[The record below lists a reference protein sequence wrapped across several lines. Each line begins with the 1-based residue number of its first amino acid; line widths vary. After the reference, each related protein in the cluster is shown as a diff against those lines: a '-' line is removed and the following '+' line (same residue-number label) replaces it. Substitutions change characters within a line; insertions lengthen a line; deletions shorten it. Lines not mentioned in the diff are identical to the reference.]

1 VRFPSPPR
9 GIPLPSA
16 PMVDMDAAGKPSLEA
31 RVSRLITEYA
41 QTPPTG
47 ASPTAL
53 DHRLS
58 LRGDLAIDSLALV
71 SLTIRLG
78 EEFNV
83 DVVES
88 GLEFGQLQTVGD
100 LLAIAKKLQ
109 QR

>member
-1 VRFPSPPR
+1 
-9 GIPLPSA
+9 
-16 PMVDMDAAGKPSLEA
+16 MDAEGKSSLA
-31 RVSRLITEYA
+31 AKVNRLIIEYA
-41 QTPPTG
+41 QTVPAG
-47 ASPTAL
+47 ASSTSL
-53 DHRLS
+53 DHRLT

-78 EEFNV
+78 EELNV

-100 LLAIAKKLQ
+100 LLAIAEKLQ

>member
-1 VRFPSPPR
+1 MNDPS
-9 GIPLPSA
+9 I
-16 PMVDMDAAGKPSLEA
+16 EA
-31 RVSRLITEYA
+31 KVSRLITEYA
-41 QTPPTG
+41 QAPVAG
-47 ASPTAL
+47 GSPATSL
-53 DHRLS
+53 DHNLT

-83 DVVES
+83 DIVES

-100 LLAIAKKLQ
+100 LMAIAEKLQ

>member
-1 VRFPSPPR
+1 MNDPS
-9 GIPLPSA
+9 I
-16 PMVDMDAAGKPSLEA
+16 EA

-41 QTPPTG
+41 QAPATQTT
-47 ASPTAL
+47 SL
-53 DHRLS
+53 DHRLT

-83 DVVES
+83 DIVES
-88 GLEFGQLQTVGD
+88 GLEFGELQTVGD
-100 LLAIAKKLQ
+100 LMAIAEKLQ